1 MIPITRALN
10 AEHLM
15 FNAVFDEV
23 ERLLPRLNRLME
35 VKRLA
40 RLVEGLLRTHAK
52 AEDDLLMLAQS
63 HGSGDK
69 GRYARCHHQHH
80 EIDSQLTRVHS
91 AVSLTRARKLLRD
104 ALAASRKHF
113 QHEERKV
120 FPLLERGVKPEELT
134 RLGTAWFLHRHAPP
148 RWAL

>member
-69 GRYARCHHQHH
+69 CRYARCHHEHH

-91 AVSLTRARKLLRD
+91 AANIAR
-104 ALAASRKHF
+104 
-113 QHEERKV
+113 
-120 FPLLERGVKPEELT
+120 
-134 RLGTAWFLHRHAPP
+134 
-148 RWAL
+148 